1 MTDWKSLV
9 GKRVLI
15 RPFLCTQVF
24 EAKVIEVSP
33 SGKFVKLRYCSG
45 EEQWKDAELIDV
57 EEVLE

>member
-33 SGKFVKLRYCSG
+33 SGRFVKLRYCSG
-45 EEQWKDAELIDV
+45 EEHWRDV
-57 EEVLE
+57 ESIILEEVLE